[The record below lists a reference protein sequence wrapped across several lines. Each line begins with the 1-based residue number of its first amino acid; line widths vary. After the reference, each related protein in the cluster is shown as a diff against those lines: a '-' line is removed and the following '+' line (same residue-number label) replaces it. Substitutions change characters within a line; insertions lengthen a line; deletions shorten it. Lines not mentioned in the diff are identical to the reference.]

1 MPYKDK
7 VLQREAVKK
16 AVQKHRVLHTNKEG
30 ITEQGVTL
38 EGVTKLGITEGD
50 NKEGLTLEGIT
61 QYHPILE
68 YLVDPIKRDK
78 LERICHS
85 LRQHDVLQGVYFG
98 CRQPLSFDIV
108 EGLLQATS

>member
-16 AVQKHRVLHTNKEG
+16 AVHKYRVLHTNKEG
-30 ITEQGVTL
+30 ITEQGVT
-38 EGVTKLGITEGD
+38 E
-50 NKEGLTLEGIT
+50 
-61 QYHPILE
+61 YHPILE
-68 YLVDPIKRDK
+68 YLIDPIKRDK
-78 LERICHS
+78 LERICHF
-85 LRQHDVLQGVYFG
+85 LRQHNQLGEVYFG

>member
-1 MPYKDK
+1 
-7 VLQREAVKK
+7 
-16 AVQKHRVLHTNKEG
+16 
-30 ITEQGVTL
+30 L
-38 EGVTKLGITEGD
+38 EGVTKLGLTEGV
-50 NKEGLTLEGIT
+50 NKEGLTRGVNKEGVT

-85 LRQHDVLQGVYFG
+85 LRQHNQLGEVYFG

-108 EGLLQATS
+108 EGLLQATM

>member
-1 MPYKDK
+1 MSPYKDK

-16 AVQKHRVLHTNKEG
+16 AVQKHRVLHTNNEG
-30 ITEQGVTL
+30 ITKQGVTL
-38 EGVTKLGITEGD
+38 EGITE
-50 NKEGLTLEGIT
+50 
-61 QYHPILE
+61 YHPILE

-85 LRQHDVLQGVYFG
+85 LRQHNQLGEVYFG

>member
-16 AVQKHRVLHTNKEG
+16 AVHKYRVLHTNNEG

-38 EGVTKLGITEGD
+38 EGVTKRGV
-50 NKEGLTLEGIT
+50 NKEGLTEQGIT

-85 LRQHDVLQGVYFG
+85 LRQHNQLGEVYFG

-108 EGLLQATS
+108 EGLLQATTK

>member
-1 MPYKDK
+1 MARVSTTK
-7 VLQREAVKK
+7 EAVKG
-16 AVQKHRVLHTNKEG
+16 LNK
-30 ITEQGVTL
+30 QGL
-38 EGVTKLGITEGD
+38 
-50 NKEGLTLEGIT
+50 T

-68 YLVDPIKRDK
+68 YLVEKRDK

-85 LRQHDVLQGVYFG
+85 LRQHNVLREVYFG

>member
-16 AVQKHRVLHTNKEG
+16 AVHKYRVLHTNK
-30 ITEQGVTL
+30 Q
-38 EGVTKLGITEGD
+38 
-50 NKEGLTLEGIT
+50 GIT

-68 YLVDPIKRDK
+68 YLVDPIRWDK

-85 LRQHDVLQGVYFG
+85 LRQHNQLGEVYFG
-98 CRQPLSFDIV
+98 CRQPLSFDVV
-108 EGLLQATS
+108 EGLLEATG

>member
-16 AVQKHRVLHTNKEG
+16 AVHKYRVLHTNKLGITERDNGEGLTRGVNKEG
-30 ITEQGVTL
+30 ITE
-38 EGVTKLGITEGD
+38 
-50 NKEGLTLEGIT
+50 
-61 QYHPILE
+61 YHPILE

-85 LRQHDVLQGVYFG
+85 LRQHNQLGEVYFG

>member
-16 AVQKHRVLHTNKEG
+16 AVHKYRVLHTNK
-30 ITEQGVTL
+30 
-38 EGVTKLGITEGD
+38 LGITEGV
-50 NKEGLTLEGIT
+50 NKEGLTEQGIT

-85 LRQHDVLQGVYFG
+85 LRQHNVLQEVYFG

>member
-16 AVQKHRVLHTNKEG
+16 AVQKHRVLHINKEG
-30 ITEQGVTL
+30 ITKQGVTL
-38 EGVTKLGITEGD
+38 EGITE
-50 NKEGLTLEGIT
+50 
-61 QYHPILE
+61 YHPILE
-68 YLVDPIKRDK
+68 YLIDPIKRDK

-85 LRQHDVLQGVYFG
+85 LRQHNQLGEVYFG

>member
-1 MPYKDK
+1 MKRY
-7 VLQREAVKK
+7 REK
-16 AVQKHRVLHTNKEG
+16 QKG
-30 ITEQGVTL
+30 ITERDNKGRDN
-38 EGVTKLGITEGD
+38 KLGITERDNGEGLTRGV
-50 NKEGLTLEGIT
+50 NKEGLT

-85 LRQHDVLQGVYFG
+85 LRQHNQLGEVYFG

-108 EGLLQATS
+108 EGLLGATS

>member
-1 MPYKDK
+1 MSPYKDK

-30 ITEQGVTL
+30 ITKQGVTL
-38 EGVTKLGITEGD
+38 EGITE
-50 NKEGLTLEGIT
+50 
-61 QYHPILE
+61 YHPILE

-85 LRQHDVLQGVYFG
+85 LRQHNQLGEVYFG
-98 CRQPLSFDIV
+98 CRQPLSFDVV

>member
-1 MPYKDK
+1 MKRY
-7 VLQREAVKK
+7 REK
-16 AVQKHRVLHTNKEG
+16 QKG
-30 ITEQGVTL
+30 ITQRDNIGRDN
-38 EGVTKLGITEGD
+38 KLGITERDNGEGLTRGV
-50 NKEGLTLEGIT
+50 NKEGLT

-78 LERICHS
+78 QERICHS
-85 LRQHDVLQGVYFG
+85 LRQHNQLGEVYFG

>member
-16 AVQKHRVLHTNKEG
+16 AVQKHRVLHTNNEG
-30 ITEQGVTL
+30 ITEQ
-38 EGVTKLGITEGD
+38 GVTKLGITEGD
-50 NKEGLTLEGIT
+50 NKEGLTRGVNKEGIT
-61 QYHPILE
+61 EYHPILE

-85 LRQHDVLQGVYFG
+85 LRQHNVLQEVYFG

>member
-16 AVQKHRVLHTNKEG
+16 AVQKHRVLHTNKLGITERDNGEGLTRGVNNEG

-38 EGVTKLGITEGD
+38 EGITE
-50 NKEGLTLEGIT
+50 
-61 QYHPILE
+61 YHPILE
-68 YLVDPIKRDK
+68 YLIDPIKRDK

-85 LRQHDVLQGVYFG
+85 LRQHNQLGEVYFG

>member
-1 MPYKDK
+1 MSPYKDK

-16 AVQKHRVLHTNKEG
+16 AVQKHRVLHTNNEG

-38 EGVTKLGITEGD
+38 EGITE
-50 NKEGLTLEGIT
+50 
-61 QYHPILE
+61 YHPILE
-68 YLVDPIKRDK
+68 YLVEKRDK

-85 LRQHDVLQGVYFG
+85 LRQHNQLGEVYFG

>member
-16 AVQKHRVLHTNKEG
+16 AVRKHRVLHTNNEG

-38 EGVTKLGITEGD
+38 ECITE
-50 NKEGLTLEGIT
+50 
-61 QYHPILE
+61 YHPILE
-68 YLVDPIKRDK
+68 YLIDPIKRDK

-85 LRQHDVLQGVYFG
+85 LRQHNQLGEVYFG
-98 CRQPLSFDIV
+98 CRQPLSFDVV
-108 EGLLQATS
+108 ENLLQATI